1 MDKVRNEHEDI
12 YAGGP
17 NYSRSVR
24 AGNLLFVSGCTA
36 NRSPAKGGPPMDQL
50 RVVLDRITRIVKAE
64 GGLPSDI
71 VKLTTFVAN
80 KSDWFPIDSEQAA
93 IYDDFFDGAY
103 PANTI
108 VEAGIGGEGLD
119 VEMDAIAVLE
129 PLAEERR
136 DGETR

>member
-1 MDKVRNEHEDI
+1 MDIIRHDHPNI

-36 NRSPAKGGPPMDQL
+36 NKSPAKGGDPLDQL
-50 RVVLDRITRIVKAE
+50 RVVLGRITGIVEAE
-64 GGLPSDI
+64 GGKASDI
-71 VKLTTFVAN
+71 VKLTTFVAD
-80 KSDWFPIDSEQAA
+80 KKYWFPIKDGQIE
-93 IYDDFFDGAY
+93 IYDEFFSGEN

-119 VEMDAIAVLE
+119 IEIDAVAVLH
-129 PLAEERR
+129 
-136 DGETR
+136 

>member
-1 MDKVRNEHEDI
+1 MDIIRHDHPNI

-36 NRSPAKGGPPMDQL
+36 NMST
-50 RVVLDRITRIVKAE
+50 TRIVEAE
-64 GGLPSDI
+64 GGKVSDI
-71 VKLTTFVAN
+71 VKLTTFVTN
-80 KSDWFPIDSEQAA
+80 KADWFPIEDDQVG
-93 IYDDFFDGAY
+93 IYDEFFRGEN

-119 VEMDAIAVLE
+119 IEMDAIAVL
-129 PLAEERR
+129 
-136 DGETR
+136 D

>member
-1 MDKVRNEHEDI
+1 MEKVRHDHPDI

-36 NRSPAKGGPPMDQL
+36 NRSPAKGGPAMDQL
-50 RVVLDRITRIVKAE
+50 RVVLDRITRIVEAE
-64 GGLPSDI
+64 GGQPSDI

-80 KSDWFPIDSEQAA
+80 KGDWFPMSGEQVA
-93 IYDDFFDGAY
+93 IYDEFFDGEY

-108 VEAGIGGEGLD
+108 VEAGIGAEGLA
-119 VEMDAIAVLE
+119 VEIDAIAVLE
-129 PLAEERR
+129 
-136 DGETR
+136 

>member
-1 MDKVRNEHEDI
+1 MEKVRNDHPDI

-36 NRSPAKGGPPMDQL
+36 NRSPAKGGPAMDQL

-64 GGLPSDI
+64 GGQPSDI

-80 KSDWFPIDSEQAA
+80 KGDWFPMSGEQVA
-93 IYDDFFDGAY
+93 IYDEFFGGEY

-108 VEAGIGGEGLD
+108 VEAGIGAEGLA

-129 PLAEERR
+129 
-136 DGETR
+136 

>member
-1 MDKVRNEHEDI
+1 MDIIRHDHPNI

-36 NRSPAKGGPPMDQL
+36 NMSTARGGAPLDQL
-50 RVVLDRITRIVKAE
+50 RVVLGRITRIVEAE
-64 GGLPSDI
+64 GGKVSDI
-71 VKLTTFVAN
+71 VKLTTFVTN
-80 KSDWFPIDSEQAA
+80 KADWFPIEDDQVG
-93 IYDDFFDGAY
+93 IYDEFFRGEN

-119 VEMDAIAVLE
+119 IEMDAIAVL
-129 PLAEERR
+129 
-136 DGETR
+136 D

>member
-1 MDKVRNEHEDI
+1 MDIIRHDHPNI

-36 NRSPAKGGPPMDQL
+36 NMSPAKGGTPLDQL
-50 RVVLDRITRIVKAE
+50 RVVLGRITRIVEAE
-64 GGLPSDI
+64 GGKASDI
-71 VKLTTFVAN
+71 VKLTTFVSN
-80 KSDWFPIDSEQAA
+80 KMHWFPIKDDQVK
-93 IYDDFFDGAY
+93 IYGEFFGGKN

-119 VEMDAIAVLE
+119 IEMDAIAVLH
-129 PLAEERR
+129 
-136 DGETR
+136 